1 MAVRYYDD
9 ALVAKISKWIP
20 QDSKLRVLRPDE
32 TKRLFETKADD
43 RNDKPLT
50 LPLIALS
57 RDKDIEL
64 LSNIKQN
71 RSYDGLTYLTS
82 PDVTAKI
89 NVIPIQVRY
98 QLDIYTKTYEEAD
111 EYVRT
116 FLFKLINN
124 PTFYIIIPYNAGV
137 NRQAKING
145 ETKDVPALKHV
156 VNIRVLST
164 VSDTS
169 DIAER
174 IFPGEFTRW
183 SIQLELQDAYLFSVP
198 YKRNWQIEGVEIGLA
213 NKLSDSISLDDVE
226 EVTLDEDD

>member
-43 RNDKPLT
+43 KRDAPLK

-57 RDKDIEL
+57 RDKNIEL
-64 LSNIKQN
+64 KSNIKQT
-71 RSYDGLTYLTS
+71 RSYDGITYLAS
-82 PDVTAKI
+82 PDITSKI
-89 NVIPIQVRY
+89 NMIPIQVNY
-98 QLDIYTKTYEEAD
+98 QLDIYTKTYEEGD
-111 EYVRT
+111 EYVRN

-124 PTFYIIIPYNAGV
+124 PTFYIIIPYNSGV
-137 NRQAKING
+137 NRKVLVNG
-145 ETKDVPALKHV
+145 VKQDLPALKHI

-183 SIQLELQDAYLFSVP
+183 SIQFELQDAYLFSVP
-198 YKRNWQIEGVEIGLA
+198 YKSNWKFDGVELGLA
-213 NKLSDSISLDDVE
+213 KKLPDPIE
-226 EVTLDEDD
+226 LDEIEDVKIDD